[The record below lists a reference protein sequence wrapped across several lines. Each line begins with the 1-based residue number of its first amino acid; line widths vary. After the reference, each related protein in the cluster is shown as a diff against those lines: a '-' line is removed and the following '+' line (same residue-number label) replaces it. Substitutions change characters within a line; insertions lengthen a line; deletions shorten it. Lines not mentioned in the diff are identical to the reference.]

1 MEATSVQLRLGDSFF
16 PPTMESADNSTTT
29 SNSAD
34 NFLEEK
40 FKAQLAWHFK
50 INQVIRGGNG
60 NEMIK
65 RWSDQQK
72 ACLTIIVGTKRT
84 V

>member
-50 INQVIRGGNG
+50 INQV
-60 NEMIK
+60 NE
-65 RWSDQQK
+65 
-72 ACLTIIVGTKRT
+72 
-84 V
+84 